1 MGYNIPLNVVT
12 VLSTHW
18 VICLLEKD
26 TTMHVA
32 CKRAENICHYHDSQL
47 RSWLLCAHEE
57 VWKTRAT
64 NTCESSCSCWKSWM
78 NTEVMLSLQAM
89 AEPVNSPLWTKEERS
104 CLEDVNEN
112 GIVWVGIITEAG
124 AVINFEEMFIQLYY
138 QKVPELS
145 QRQVIS

>member
-1 MGYNIPLNVVT
+1 
-12 VLSTHW
+12 
-18 VICLLEKD
+18 
-26 TTMHVA
+26 
-32 CKRAENICHYHDSQL
+32 
-47 RSWLLCAHEE
+47 
-57 VWKTRAT
+57 
-64 NTCESSCSCWKSWM
+64 M

-124 AVINFEEMFIQLYY
+124 AVIDFEEMFIQLYD